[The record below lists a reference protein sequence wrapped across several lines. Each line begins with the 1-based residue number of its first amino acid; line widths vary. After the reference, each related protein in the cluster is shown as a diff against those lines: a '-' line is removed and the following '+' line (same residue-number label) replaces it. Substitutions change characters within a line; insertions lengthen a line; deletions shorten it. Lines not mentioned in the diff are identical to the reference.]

1 MIGITFLLL
10 DLSSLFLNVI
20 RNFINTFFSNIFYK
34 NHCEILASIDINQ
47 TADVL
52 RFILNKL
59 NDKSGFYLS
68 KNEFAIDF
76 WALFEE
82 SPDGFDGIMCE
93 CGPVLFGQG
102 IKELK
107 DLIDSDGV
115 LHVSNTFRRRR
126 PSSSHDFFPD
136 GKLSGARN
144 QTTKQNVD
152 TNNNQEVNDQDL
164 FSKESIQNPSGIEGE
179 LEYVHLYNL

>member
-1 MIGITFLLL
+1 
-10 DLSSLFLNVI
+10 
-20 RNFINTFFSNIFYK
+20 
-34 NHCEILASIDINQ
+34 
-47 TADVL
+47 
-52 RFILNKL
+52 
-59 NDKSGFYLS
+59 
-68 KNEFAIDF
+68 
-76 WALFEE
+76 
-82 SPDGFDGIMCE
+82 MCE
-93 CGPVLFGQG
+93 CGSILFGQG

-126 PSSSHDFFPD
+126 PCSSHDFFSD
-136 GKLSGARN
+136 GKLSGTRK

-179 LEYVHLYNL
+179 LEYVHLNFLL